1 MFSKAFRS
9 FSVGKQIAFLALFIA
24 LAVAVNSFEL
34 NLGFAKITFSYFV
47 CFFAGALL
55 GPLPGF
61 AVGLLGDAI
70 GFLIVPQGVYWF
82 FGVTLGLFGFLSG
95 LFVNKLHIAGRR
107 GVYLKAAIALAVCF
121 VAITCV
127 VNSLVNFYY
136 LKMFVDGYSNTF
148 GAYFAGRMATQAIVY
163 AVNVALCFLVLP
175 GILRIRAF
183 ARSLINVRRE
193 EGAKA
198 PLPQYEGAPNGRA

>member
-82 FGVTLGLFGFLSG
+82 FGVTLGLF
-95 LFVNKLHIAGRR
+95 VNKLHIAGKR

-163 AVNVALCFLVLP
+163 AVNVALCFLVFP
-175 GILRIRAF
+175 GILRIRVF
-183 ARSLINVRRE
+183 ARGLIDVRRE